1 MTVERQPNLF
11 PQLRTVYCLGYR
23 YQPSSE
29 VLFYTQPT
37 LRTPL
42 TIEPLILDISS
53 KDDSKKEKTKNTSAM
68 IQRKL
73 KIHTEFALSST
84 PQDAKTEMQFI
95 LNQVCFCF
103 KFFPILGNKFSFFFS
118 FFFLFLFQINT
129 STELEKQL
137 QSVAIPVRSLR
148 RRSVH
153 VDMQAIDEESAS
165 ADESGSSTSFLEPAS
180 IGDHAENAELPDA
193 PQAAPLLSQS
203 LPLGDQPT
211 IPSPDST
218 TPSGRKPSIWLLMF
232 MIITF
237 CFRLYSEGVFWLV
250 AVKVTLRKQWTLK
263 DVSAAAV
270 QAHLRLKQACSWPIN
285 YILVKQQ
292 WPTDLTKALAI
303 EIKYFF
309 LSYFFLSFFCSTLP
323 DHSSFHTKPLQQH
336 LAGGERCLAGDCAWR
351 ISLPEHPH
359 LR

>member
-1 MTVERQPNLF
+1 MAIFLNALVFMVQLTDLEAKLSVIEANPDHVHWKGFCGVSPVVLGVWVVDEDIDTEIFQHDGLPRPFTVPRQ
-11 PQLRTVYCLGYR
+11 
-23 YQPSSE
+23 
-29 VLFYTQPT
+29 
-37 LRTPL
+37 TPHSL
-42 TIEPLILDISS
+42 QFDHGVFIIIIIRNFNS
-53 KDDSKKEKTKNTSAM
+53 K
-68 IQRKL
+68 
-73 KIHTEFALSST
+73 
-84 PQDAKTEMQFI
+84 
-95 LNQVCFCF
+95 
-103 KFFPILGNKFSFFFS
+103 GNCQQFSFFLL
-118 FFFLFLFQINT
+118 FLFLFQINT